1 MQIGGLL
8 TLIFIDGKRILFSD
22 QNSLF
27 NQILTASE
35 GRLKM
40 SRQNIALA
48 MQKEEIHQDVYDFFE
63 ILSHT
68 TID

>member
-1 MQIGGLL
+1 
-8 TLIFIDGKRILFSD
+8 
-22 QNSLF
+22 
-27 NQILTASE
+27 
-35 GRLKM
+35 M